1 MNILILRIKKVALTK
16 DAKFEQA
23 GTKKGTK
30 KFNLKM
36 MIVRISRWSA
46 HI

>member
-1 MNILILRIKKVALTK
+1 MLVVFFRNILIFRIKKVVLTK

-30 KFNLKM
+30 KL
-36 MIVRISRWSA
+36 ILR
-46 HI
+46 